1 MDSHELFAQRTFTI
15 ILHAN
20 DPYHVRLLE
29 VPETEPFDKFL
40 IRLQSFSKAAAR
52 QIFPLDER
60 KYGLA
65 GADGYWWFALINER
79 GVPQP
84 GRMIMRSER
93 PYIWMKGRLLARDT
107 RWKAALFRNE
117 QQCQDPIIDNLISPS
132 AEKEI
137 TSPRIQLGSP
147 YTSPSPASSTKTY
160 PGDSIMPSIEQPTP
174 EPTPQQNADWA
185 QQSTPRVVLYAP
197 KAVLH
202 HLPSYWQ
209 AS

>member
-107 RWKAALFRNE
+107 RWKAALFRNVGPPLPRSSPLPRL
-117 QQCQDPIIDNLISPS
+117 CTNKKTLISRNSNVKIP
-132 AEKEI
+132 
-137 TSPRIQLGSP
+137 
-147 YTSPSPASSTKTY
+147 SSTT
-160 PGDSIMPSIEQPTP
+160 SSVL
-174 EPTPQQNADWA
+174 QQ
-185 QQSTPRVVLYAP
+185 RRR
-197 KAVLH
+197 
-202 HLPSYWQ
+202 
-209 AS
+209 